1 MPAPRARLAVLSDKP
16 FAPVTLRE
24 YLRATPFAS
33 AHGLAARAYAEGVY
47 DRLPACRYPGN
58 PSPFHHPKEQQQFNP
73 NRTAIILESERVAR
87 CLDEKF
93 LRTRSQG

>member
-33 AHGLAARAYAEGVY
+33 WTRFPAMESVLINSVPVAHGLAARAYAEGVY
-47 DRLPACRYPGN
+47 DRLPACRYPGK
-58 PSPFHHPKEQQQFNP
+58 PSPFTIPTNTAIQPKP
-73 NRTAIILESERVAR
+73 NREHFAV
-87 CLDEKF
+87 
-93 LRTRSQG
+93 